1 MQATGRAIRA
11 RRQLRASLVALGAAV
26 LGGNSLAQ
34 VAEASGHEGRGD
46 GGARGVS
53 ASAPWGSGFFRVS
66 NALGRSLYPADPY
79 PYPTDPYPTD
89 PYPTDSDAG
98 ADALV
103 QDVAFSLSFPGAT
116 CDAVNFDELL
126 SALIASWQVYG
137 MSVDP
142 DNASI
147 TLVTCPDGTTF
158 VPSSAPTLTRRLM
171 REVGVAR
178 RALEDG
184 SSTLVEFLVVGLPE
198 DEVTLLIGDL
208 GGDDPQ
214 ELSTLFDL
222 CTGCD
227 TESDPTLPCA
237 YTPGDG
243 LFTCFTTS
251 GVGSPSVEGPLETSL
266 VYDPIVDGPSGGGPT
281 TPIPSADVSGDPHI
295 TGFDGSKFD
304 LFAPASGAH
313 VTFLDIP
320 DSVSIRGTLSVTPE
334 MRDGG
339 TVGGVAGEG
348 LTMTYVDTLQATIL
362 GGSELRVQT
371 DGSVTVN
378 DKVLPAESS
387 VTLERGAATVAHSH
401 KDVHVVDDLAGGGY
415 EGEGCSSVGVR
426 IDGGAV
432 AFTVDVMRNSHLN
445 LRVDWGGATNATVRE
460 DAARAGGILG
470 ATAPAVGEFNA
481 VPIA

>member
-1 MQATGRAIRA
+1 M
-11 RRQLRASLVALGAAV
+11 

-227 TESDPTLPCA
+227 TESDP
-237 YTPGDG
+237 
-243 LFTCFTTS
+243 
-251 GVGSPSVEGPLETSL
+251 
-266 VYDPIVDGPSGGGPT
+266 
-281 TPIPSADVSGDPHI
+281 
-295 TGFDGSKFD
+295 
-304 LFAPASGAH
+304 H
-313 VTFLDIP
+313 V
-320 DSVSIRGTLSVTPE
+320 
-334 MRDGG
+334 
-339 TVGGVAGEG
+339 A
-348 LTMTYVDTLQATIL
+348 
-362 GGSELRVQT
+362 LRVHT
-371 DGSVTVN
+371 
-378 DKVLPAESS
+378 
-387 VTLERGAATVAHSH
+387 R
-401 KDVHVVDDLAGGGY
+401 
-415 EGEGCSSVGVR
+415 
-426 IDGGAV
+426 
-432 AFTVDVMRNSHLN
+432 
-445 LRVDWGGATNATVRE
+445 
-460 DAARAGGILG
+460 
-470 ATAPAVGEFNA
+470 
-481 VPIA
+481 